1 MRGSFEIRIVFYRF
15 FFFCICYY
23 YIILIIIV
31 LYFIAS
37 WRWFLI
43 FTNPE
48 STFFGLSS
56 LEFFIESLYT
66 SYYIYI
72 KFFFLLP
79 FFIFIYAYICLFVCF
94 HVYRPCWKTCKI
106 SLWSESLVLY
116 LYFRNFYFCVVELRV
131 FVNVKF
137 RKKMTIN
144 NKSACKFEV

>member
-1 MRGSFEIRIVFYRF
+1 MVQLCYLKDTKRFDERIIWNTNCFLSF

-79 FFIFIYAYICLFVCF
+79 FFIFIYAYISVCSYVFTCTGLAEKRVRFPYGLRVLFCTYILEIFIFVLLNC
-94 HVYRPCWKTCKI
+94 
-106 SLWSESLVLY
+106 ESL
-116 LYFRNFYFCVVELRV
+116 
-131 FVNVKF
+131 
-137 RKKMTIN
+137 
-144 NKSACKFEV
+144 